1 VAGPRR
7 ALATVLASD
16 PAIAVAVTIAIGV
29 IRRTIFLGDYKKLFE
44 RSAVVNGT
52 ISPIIAVA
60 LALSQSLNA
69 VGLPELIVDLMAN
82 TGGEFY
88 VTILMMFAIFLVAG
102 AVMET
107 TPNIL
112 LLAPL
117 LFPVAQE
124 IGMNP
129 VHFAVFLNSALGV
142 GFITPPFGMNLY
154 VMSGV
159 TDGSVLPIAKK
170 ILPFLA
176 TLVGLVLVIGFVP
189 ELSTVLTG
197 S

>member
-1 VAGPRR
+1 
-7 ALATVLASD
+7 
-16 PAIAVAVTIAIGV
+16 
-29 IRRTIFLGDYKKLFE
+29 
-44 RSAVVNGT
+44 
-52 ISPIIAVA
+52 
-60 LALSQSLNA
+60 
-69 VGLPELIVDLMAN
+69 
-82 TGGEFY
+82 
-88 VTILMMFAIFLVAG
+88 MFAVFILAG

-124 IGMNP
+124 IGMDP

-159 TDGSVLPIAKK
+159 TDESVLPIAKQVA
-170 ILPFLA
+170 PFLIV
-176 TLVGLVLVIGFVP
+176 LMGLVLIIGLVP
-189 ELSTVLTG
+189 GLSTIFTAA
-197 S
+197 

>member
-1 VAGPRR
+1 
-7 ALATVLASD
+7 
-16 PAIAVAVTIAIGV
+16 
-29 IRRTIFLGDYKKLFE
+29 
-44 RSAVVNGT
+44 VNGT

-60 LALSQSLNA
+60 VALSQSLNA
-69 VGLPELIVDLMAN
+69 VGLPDLIVSLFANITGSFHITVLLM
-82 TGGEFY
+82 F
-88 VTILMMFAIFLVAG
+88 VVFIIAG

-124 IGMNP
+124 IGMDP

-159 TDGSVLPIAKK
+159 TDESVLPIAKQVV
-170 ILPFLA
+170 PFLIV
-176 TLVGLVLVIGFVP
+176 LMGLVLIIGLVP
-189 ELSTVLTG
+189 ELSTVFTA